1 MCRLGAILTRPPNS
15 CTCSSAHLLIRLLNR
30 LKSFRTLIAGKLS
43 SPTGKRVVAIL
54 RVALRLIVVGVLV
67 NQLSNIGWKSLISNM
82 PRTPWFYVTIAVMYV
97 TLPIFETGVYG
108 SFFEVPKGK
117 LFSVFVRKKILNSDF
132 MGYSGDVFVLY
143 WIRDRLG
150 IPEGKVFRFMVDNGI
165 TSSLGAFSATGLML
179 GFLVLTDSIRWGEFM
194 GERDPMLLIGGI
206 LLLAVL
212 GVVGY
217 RFRNAIF
224 SLPGKSVIN
233 LYIVH
238 FARFTLNFGMQILQW
253 WVVMPYMPFDVWGT
267 MLAIVTISNRLPFIP
282 AKDLL
287 AVSVILGVS
296 GVVEGSSAAISAMML
311 TRFAIDRLLNL
322 SFFIPL
328 SLSDRKKA
336 AK

>member
-1 MCRLGAILTRPPNS
+1 MCRLEAQCATPFINAPANS
-15 CTCSSAHLLIRLLNR
+15 LFRLLNR
-30 LKSFRTLIAGKLS
+30 LKSFRTLLAGKFG
-43 SPTGKRVVAIL
+43 SPTGKRVLSIFRAVL
-54 RVALRLIVVGVLV
+54 GLIVVWILV
-67 NQLSNIGWKSLISNM
+67 KQLSTIGWKSLISNM

-97 TLPIFETGVYG
+97 TLPIFETSIYG
-108 SFFEVPKGK
+108 RFFEVPRGK

-132 MGYSGDVFVLY
+132 MGYSGDLFVLY

-165 TSSLGAFSATGLML
+165 TSSLGAFSATGVMF
-179 GFLVLTDSIRWGEFM
+179 GFLILTDSIRWGDFM
-194 GERDPMLLIGGI
+194 GERDPMLLVGV
-206 LLLAVL
+206 LLLFSVL
-212 GVVGY
+212 GIVGF
-217 RFRNAIF
+217 RFRNALF
-224 SLPGKSVIN
+224 SLPGKSVLL
-233 LYIVH
+233 LYAAH

-253 WVVMPYMPFDVWGT
+253 WVVMPFMPFDVWGT

-328 SLSDRKKA
+328 SLTDRKSRSK
-336 AK
+336 